1 MKGTAAA
8 VIVLAILASSARGDL
23 IVLRGS
29 AAAIQGAITGVDDA
43 GITLRGGSGESRLV
57 PWDRVRRVVGE
68 PPGKWEAAVGG
79 WMSMAVELWRA
90 RSRVERNDTP
100 LAEPLLE
107 RLFERYRGR
116 SHETALVVAEGLL
129 RCRLARFDHA
139 LAVIPALEVARLRRA
154 GVRTDSYSM
163 LPAVM
168 DAQRALCTA
177 LAPAWLSTGLLASL
191 EHDLAGYDDR
201 GDEVVAALANLYRRA
216 VRQTLGSA
224 TTVANE
230 PAPDP
235 GDHPGVA
242 LVELLVDCTAQEADR
257 RRTARESLTRM
268 VPRLPEW
275 AEAWARFHIGLSL
288 VGEPGIGRRQ
298 RGMVSLIHL
307 PARFARSLPYL
318 AGLAL
323 GHAAEALAEAGQS
336 DAAATLRIQLQ
347 KDFPDHPI
355 HAAGSV
361 SQRLDRV
368 MSKHI
373 EPKED
378 E

>member
-1 MKGTAAA
+1 MKGPAAA
-8 VIVLAILASSARGDL
+8 VIVLAILASPARGDR
-23 IVLRGS
+23 IELRGA
-29 AAAIQGAITGVDDA
+29 AAAIQGEITGVDDA
-43 GITLRGGSGESRLV
+43 GITLRGESGDSRLV
-57 PWDRVRRVVGE
+57 PWDRVRRVAGK
-68 PPGKWEAAVGG
+68 PPGKWVAAVGPR
-79 WMSMAVELWRA
+79 MSMAVELWRA
-90 RSRVERNDTP
+90 RSRVERNDTT

-139 LAVIPALEVARLRRA
+139 LAVIPALEVARLRRT

-191 EHDLAGYDDR
+191 EHDLAGYDGQ

-224 TTVANE
+224 TSVASE

-257 RRTARESLTRM
+257 RRTAREALTRM

-355 HAAGSV
+355 HAADLLIPRFDRAA
-361 SQRLDRV
+361 SQ
-368 MSKHI
+368 HI

>member
-1 MKGTAAA
+1 MKGPIAA
-8 VIVLAILASSARGDL
+8 VIVLAILPSPARGDL
-23 IVLRGS
+23 ILLRG
-29 AAAIQGAITGVDDA
+29 AAPAIQGEITRVDDA
-43 GITLRGGSGESRLV
+43 GITVRRQSRDSRLI
-57 PWDRVRRVVGE
+57 PWDRVRRVAGD
-68 PPGKWEAAVGG
+68 PPGPWEAAVGP
-79 WMSMAVELWRA
+79 WMSVAVELWRA
-90 RSRVERNDTP
+90 RSRVERNDTS

-168 DAQRALCTA
+168 DAERALCTA
-177 LAPAWLSTGLLASL
+177 LAPAWLATGLLASL
-191 EHDLAGYDDR
+191 EHDLAGYDGK

-224 TTVANE
+224 ATGASE

-242 LVELLVDCTAQEADR
+242 LVKLLVDCTAGEADR
-257 RRTARESLTRM
+257 RRTAREALKRL
-268 VPRLPEW
+268 VPGLPEW

-307 PARFARSLPYL
+307 PARFARTLPYL

-323 GHAAEALAEAGQS
+323 GHAADALAEAGQF

-355 HAAGSV
+355 HAAGPV

-368 MSKHI
+368 MPKHI
-373 EPKED
+373 KPEED